1 MSELGSN
8 QGQDENKN
16 APVFDSA
23 NLAEKQKAEHF
34 TNVEGNEA
42 RAKQA
47 ERQAEVAKKKAE
59 AAHAGEIKKAAKQ
72 AEHFTNVEGS
82 EARAKAAERQAE
94 AVKKKA
100 EAAHANEIKKVAK
113 KEAGGSKGGILNFLF
128 GGWRKWA
135 WVAVLI
141 IALGVCVFVYYLS
154 TGTISE
160 QQANKKAESF
170 KESCSIEDAESSYCF
185 EALDDFENYISNE
198 RNLDTKIKLLK
209 EYEEYVMLEY
219 GDAGRVEA
227 FLDKNKN
234 NGYSDENKQA
244 LCKIYK
250 DMYYKADNWEG
261 YFNDCEF

>member
-16 APVFDSA
+16 TTVFDSA
-23 NLAEKQKAEHF
+23 NLAEKQK
-34 TNVEGNEA
+34 
-42 RAKQA
+42 
-47 ERQAEVAKKKAE
+47 
-59 AAHAGEIKKAAKQ
+59 

-94 AVKKKA
+94 ALKKKA
-100 EAAHANEIKKVAK
+100 EAAHAGEIKKAAK
-113 KEAGGSKGGILNFLF
+113 QANKEAGGSKGGILNVMF

-141 IALGVCVFVYYLS
+141 IALSVCVFVYYLS

-160 QQANKKAESF
+160 QQADKKAESF

-198 RNLDTKIKLLK
+198 GNLDTKIKLLK

>member
-1 MSELGSN
+1 MSELGSK

-16 APVFDSA
+16 TTVFDSA

-34 TNVEGNEA
+34 TNVEGSEA

-47 ERQAEVAKKKAE
+47 ERQAEAAK
-59 AAHAGEIKKAAKQ
+59 KQ
-72 AEHFTNVEGS
+72 AETV
-82 EARAKAAERQAE
+82 R
-94 AVKKKA
+94 
-100 EAAHANEIKKVAK
+100 ANEIKKVAK

-198 RNLDTKIKLLK
+198 GNLDTKIKLLK